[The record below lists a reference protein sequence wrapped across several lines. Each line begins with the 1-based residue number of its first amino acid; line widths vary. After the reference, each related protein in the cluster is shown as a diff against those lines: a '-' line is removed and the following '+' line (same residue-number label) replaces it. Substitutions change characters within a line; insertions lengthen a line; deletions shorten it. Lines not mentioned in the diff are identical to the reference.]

1 LRIIT
6 YPPLLLQVDLSDEE
20 GDPDE
25 DLESGVVGPA
35 AGGAKDGAKEG
46 GAAGGGGGAGN
57 DGTMGRSN
65 KARAGGSGELGVNK
79 KGTPLYS
86 R

>member
-1 LRIIT
+1 LDK
-6 YPPLLLQVDLSDEE
+6 YCLNQVDLSDEE
-20 GDPDE
+20 ADPEE

-35 AGGAKDGAKEG
+35 AGAKDGGGGDGGG
-46 GAAGGGGGAGN
+46 GAGGGAGN